1 MTRDDLRN
9 DLQPVIG
16 KLEELEARARKL
28 QNQNLADVIAGAHGK
43 IKQFCEHPDAHLVL
57 ESDKPSEPV
66 RVVGID
72 GGLPFG
78 DPNVDPN
85 VDPNAPQGAVRP

>member
-1 MTRDDLRN
+1 MTRDDLKN

-43 IKQFCEHPDAHLVL
+43 IKQFCEHPDTHLVL
-57 ESDKPSEPV
+57 ESDKPSDPV

-78 DPNVDPN
+78 DPN
-85 VDPNAPQGAVRP
+85 ASQGAVRP